1 MTKKPT
7 TAPEQKPEGI
17 GAKVLAFRNYLE
29 LSRAELRKVTWPTA
43 KETRSTSLVVLA
55 FVIVMA
61 IFLGVVDLG
70 LSKIISFLL
79 AIRW

>member
-1 MTKKPT
+1 MTKKSA
-7 TAPEQKPEGI
+7 TAQEQNPEG
-17 GAKVLAFRNYLE
+17 LANKALQFKSYLE
-29 LSRAELRKVTWPTA
+29 LSRAELRKVTWPSA

-70 LSKIISFLL
+70 LSKLISFILT
-79 AIRW
+79 A